1 LEKSIMGR
9 ICDIVQQAM
18 RTGYLTISAEEQ
30 LRQLLR
36 GKYDTK
42 DLNAFTQLQLAAA
55 SGKVRQESR
64 EQLCEMS

>member
-1 LEKSIMGR
+1 MGK
-9 ICDIVQQAM
+9 IYEIVQQAM
-18 RTGYLTISAEEQ
+18 VTGYLTVAAEEQ

-36 GKYDTK
+36 SQYDSE

-64 EQLCEMS
+64 EQLYEMSTG

>member
-1 LEKSIMGR
+1 MGK

-18 RTGYLTISAEEQ
+18 RSGYLTISAEEQ

-36 GKYDTK
+36 GKYDAK

-64 EQLCEMS
+64 EHLCEMSST